1 MSNIE
6 VFLKCNRETLPS
18 LICLD
23 FWIKVFL
30 DYKVTIICDLFDVTN
45 SQPSPEL
52 KKVAGNIP
60 IINTDYSLS
69 KPFGHLLKVERW
81 HNVCS
86 SNLTCFK
93 TNSSNNFWLIDADD
107 TQFLTTDIDMIKEK
121 VKRAEQYFVTGNLDG
136 LSLDFYREI
145 KKDHWSF
152 GMVLFRGTLDLAPL
166 AKLTPDDLYKYKGLI
181 LNFDSVL
188 DYARRSGAMNFQ
200 SFVFDNCFFQ
210 HWLEQPA
217 LPYGIYFWKD
227 RKIWNSINLRAD
239 VVSF

>member
-23 FWIKVFL
+23 FWIKVFS

-45 SQPSPEL
+45 SNPSSEL
-52 KKVAGNIP
+52 KKVARHIP

-93 TNSSNNFWLIDADD
+93 ANTSNNFWLIDADD
-107 TQFLTTDIDMIKEK
+107 TQFLTTNIGMIKEK
-121 VKRAEQYFVTGNLDG
+121 VKRAEDYLIDGNLDG
-136 LSLDFYREI
+136 LSLDFYREHNDTWTFGVCLLDAKI
-145 KKDHWSF
+145 NCKKISEVRVQ
-152 GMVLFRGTLDLAPL
+152 VLEELDLAL
-166 AKLTPDDLYKYKGLI
+166 NGDSIFDILGRKGVYKLK
-181 LNFDSVL
+181 
-188 DYARRSGAMNFQ
+188 
-200 SFVFDNCFFQ
+200 SFVFDEFAFQ
-210 HWLEQPA
+210 HVINNFPKLA
-217 LPYGIYFWKD
+217 AGIYWWKD
-227 RKIWNSINLRAD
+227 RKLWDKPLKED
-239 VVSF
+239 VISL

>member
-23 FWIKVFL
+23 FWIKVFS

-45 SQPSPEL
+45 SNPSSEL
-52 KKVAGNIP
+52 KKVARHIP

-93 TNSSNNFWLIDADD
+93 ATTSNNFWLIDADD
-107 TQFLTTDIDMIKEK
+107 TQFLTTDISMIKEK
-121 VKRAEQYFVTGNLDG
+121 VKRAEDYLIDGNLDG

-152 GMVLFRGTLDLAPL
+152 GMALFRGNLDLLPL
-166 AKLTPDDLYKYKGLI
+166 ANLTPDDLYKYKGLI

-188 DYARRSGAMNFQ
+188 DYARRSDMMNFQ

-210 HWLEQPA
+210 HQLEQPA
-217 LPYGIYFWKD
+217 LPYGVYFWKD
-227 RKIWNSINLRAD
+227 RKIWNTIDLRD
-239 VVSF
+239 DIVSF